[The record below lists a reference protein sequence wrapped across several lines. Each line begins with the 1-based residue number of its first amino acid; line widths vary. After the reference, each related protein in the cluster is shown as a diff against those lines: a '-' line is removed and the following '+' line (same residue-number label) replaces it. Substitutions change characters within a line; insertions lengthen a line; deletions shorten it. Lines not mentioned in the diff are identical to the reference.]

1 MATSK
6 SMIKDSRFCGSVDEA
21 PSLPGAYVIAIELAE
36 PVVVTL
42 CGRAAIDLPAGRYL
56 YCGSAN
62 GPGGLKARLS
72 RHFRRGK
79 SVRWHID
86 QLTERGSVIG
96 SWIFPGGFECELVR
110 RFSLLPIPI
119 PGFGSS
125 DCAKCR
131 SHLLKWSNGKALPLL
146 DANVPARREGVR
158 YPWLSAGHRTR
169 AVEDW

>member
-1 MATSK
+1 LARLGAPHP
-6 SMIKDSRFCGSVDEA
+6 RFFSGR
-21 PSLPGAYVIAIELAE
+21 ELAE
-36 PVVVTL
+36 FRRNGTRGFLAELVT
-42 CGRAAIDLPAGRYL
+42 A
-56 YCGSAN
+56 
-62 GPGGLKARLS
+62 GLKARLS

-79 SVRWHID
+79 PVRWHVD
-86 QLTERGSVIG
+86 QLTERSSVIG

-110 RFSLLPIPI
+110 RFSQLPIPI

-158 YPWLSAGHRTR
+158 YPWRSAGHRTR